1 MLIAFGLPRPA
12 PCSPSASLH
21 EVLDKIV
28 ANRLHR
34 WGAKP
39 RTLHWVM

>member
-1 MLIAFGLPRPA
+1 MLPCSSRSTLLQLICSGSPPWYL
-12 PCSPSASLH
+12 CSPSASLH

-34 WGAKP
+34 
-39 RTLHWVM
+39 